1 MSIIKIGSETA
12 LELVKN
18 EIEGNGSEMRVV
30 GIGRKPIFFK
40 EYESDKLI
48 NLIKET
54 DTIRNRY
61 IDIDE
66 RILIIGYE
74 FHAPIQI
81 EAL

>member
-1 MSIIKIGSETA
+1 MSVVKIGSEMA

-30 GIGRKPIFFK
+30 GIGKNPIFFK
-40 EYESDKLI
+40 EYELDKLI

-61 IDIDE
+61 IDTDD
-66 RILIIGYE
+66 RIMIIGYE